1 MAWLEYMSW
10 AIIFLFREFRMVM
23 GVEVG
28 ILASYKVLRL
38 GGPNVWAMYM
48 LKV

>member
-10 AIIFLFREFRMVM
+10 AIIFLSGEFRMVM

-28 ILASYKVLRL
+28 ILQRIRV
-38 GGPNVWAMYM
+38 GWP
-48 LKV
+48 